1 MKLRNQIRC
10 FLKEKNLY
18 LLSNYWTRACMLDTE
33 QRIYAVRDEN
43 QEFIFHLRQ
52 RYFHLSLSKYSFQ
65 EDACYLHMNG

>member
-1 MKLRNQIRC
+1 
-10 FLKEKNLY
+10 
-18 LLSNYWTRACMLDTE
+18 MLDTE
-33 QRIYAVRDEN
+33 QRICAVRDEN